1 MYIFFREK
9 FLRIDRK
16 CLGLIVMLV
25 ALLISG
31 CGTSDSTDVVERNK
45 LLSVEQIQ
53 NDEKVISYFSE
64 LNMEIT
70 SVELEK
76 RKTEEETGYDYA
88 YLNIVAENDDA
99 ILEGEY
105 EIVSCYYDVGGW
117 LIESIQEYGEKI
129 YLPQEDYDYSWLVN
143 NTYMEEYSDRA
154 DEMKILS
161 AEKVCSGEYNVN
173 AVIYEYGKVSDY
185 IWEVNFDVVFDT
197 NTGEWK
203 CDIVVKSQG
212 DFLKN
217 VDNLEFSKQRGEN
230 LYTLYISVKDGELSV
245 DKFYIGQEEI
255 EIKEVKYKRNNF
267 SGVYG
272 WRVDYYEDGY
282 YGKKQECLWIYVERD
297 ELRFHF

>member
-31 CGTSDSTDVVERNK
+31 CGTSDGTDVVERNK

-99 ILEGEY
+99 IIEGEY

-173 AVIYEYGKVSDY
+173 AAIYEYGKVSDY

-203 CDIVVKSQG
+203 CDIVVESQG
-212 DFLKN
+212 DFLKD